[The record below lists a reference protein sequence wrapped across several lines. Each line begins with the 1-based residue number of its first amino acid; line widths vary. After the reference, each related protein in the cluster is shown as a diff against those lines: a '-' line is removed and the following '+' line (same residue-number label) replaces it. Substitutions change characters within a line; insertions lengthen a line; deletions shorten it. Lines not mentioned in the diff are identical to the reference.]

1 MTPAALDLSV
11 PAADASD
18 PRLIVALDVPT
29 IAEAQALVAR
39 IGDEAVFFKIGYQ
52 LAFAGGLELARDL
65 KASGRKVFLDM
76 KLLDIDNT
84 VARGVENVVRLGVD
98 MLTLHA
104 YPKAMRAAVDA
115 ARGSDLCLLGVTVLT
130 SMDADDLT
138 EAGYAMTP
146 DELVRR
152 RAAQARDAGMGG
164 IVCSAHEAGAVRAI
178 VGSAMAIVTP
188 GIRPAAADHGDQKRV
203 MTPAAALTAG
213 ASHLVVGRPIS
224 AATDPA
230 AAARAIRLEMARG

>member
-1 MTPAALDLSV
+1 MMTPAALDLSV

-84 VARGVENVVRLGVD
+84 VARGVENVVPGRR
-98 MLTLHA
+98 HA
-104 YPKAMRAAVDA
+104 HPACLPQGH
-115 ARGSDLCLLGVTVLT
+115 ARGG
-130 SMDADDLT
+130 
-138 EAGYAMTP
+138 
-146 DELVRR
+146 RR
-152 RAAQARDAGMGG
+152 R
-164 IVCSAHEAGAVRAI
+164 
-178 VGSAMAIVTP
+178 P
-188 GIRPAAADHGDQKRV
+188 GQRPV
-203 MTPAAALTAG
+203 P
-213 ASHLVVGRPIS
+213 VGRHG
-224 AATDPA
+224 AD
-230 AAARAIRLEMARG
+230 LDGRG